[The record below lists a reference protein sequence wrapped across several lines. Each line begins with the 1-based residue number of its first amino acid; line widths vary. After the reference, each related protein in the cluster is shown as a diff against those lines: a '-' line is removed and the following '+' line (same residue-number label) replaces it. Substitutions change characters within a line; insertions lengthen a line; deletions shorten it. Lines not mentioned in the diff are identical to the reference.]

1 VLIAANVFFSNGH
14 LLWNLQEWEILLT
27 QFRLPRALTALFA
40 GGILAVAGLLMQN
53 VFKNPLAGPDV
64 LGISQGA
71 SLAVA
76 LSLLVGIHVGGLV
89 FMAVIGALA
98 YLLFL
103 LWMSKFLRSPI
114 TLLLIGVMGGFMISA
129 FISTLE
135 VFSKAEALK
144 SFVVWSMGSF
154 SKVAPSQLTYFIV
167 LGPLLLILSLRFS
180 KSFDVLLLGAQKAS
194 LLGVNSRQVMLY
206 AIIIAGV
213 ATGLSTSLCGPIA
226 FVGLVAPHLSKW
238 LLKTHKHKLLIPA
251 SFIFGASIA
260 VLADWL
266 SSGLLFGA
274 ILPVNATLS
283 ILAAP
288 VILYLIIKKSGS

>member
-1 VLIAANVFFSNGH
+1 MLSNGL
-14 LLWNLQEWEILLT
+14 LLWQLPESNVLFW
-27 QFRLPRALTALFA
+27 QFRLPRVVTAVFA
-40 GGILAVAGLLMQN
+40 GGILSVAGLLMQN

-89 FMAVIGALA
+89 LMAVIGALV

-103 LWMSKFLRSPI
+103 LWMSKYLRSPI

-129 FISTLE
+129 FISTME

-154 SKVAPSQLTYFIV
+154 SKVAPGQLLY
-167 LGPLLLILSLRFS
+167 LLIIGPILIALSLFFA
-180 KSFDVLLLGAQKAS
+180 KSFDVLLLGRQKAS
-194 LLGVNSRQVMLY
+194 LLGVDSTRVMLY
-206 AIIIAGV
+206 AIIVAGV

-238 LLKTHKHKLLIPA
+238 LLKTYRHNYLIPG
-251 SFIFGASIA
+251 SFLIGASVA

-266 SSGLLFGA
+266 SSGVLAGA

-288 VILYLIIKKSGS
+288 VIIYLIVKKAG

>member
-1 VLIAANVFFSNGH
+1 MLSNGLILWQLPEWKI
-14 LLWNLQEWEILLT
+14 LLW
-27 QFRLPRALTALFA
+27 QFRLPRVVAAVIA
-40 GGILAVAGLLMQN
+40 GGILSVAGLLMQN

-76 LSLLVGIHVGGLV
+76 LSLLAGIHVGGLV
-89 FMAVIGALA
+89 LMAVIGALI

-103 LWMSKFLRSPI
+103 LWMSKYLRSPI

-129 FISTLE
+129 FISTME

-154 SKVAPSQLTYFIV
+154 SKVSPSQLIYLLFFGPV
-167 LGPLLLILSLRFS
+167 LIGIGLWFS
-180 KSFDVLLLGAQKAS
+180 KSFDVLLLGRQKAS
-194 LLGVNSRQVMLY
+194 LLGVNSRRVMLY
-206 AIIIAGV
+206 AIVVAGI

-238 LLKTHKHKLLIPA
+238 LLKTYQHKLLIPA
-251 SFIFGASIA
+251 SFIIGASVA

-266 SSGLLFGA
+266 SSGVLAGA

-288 VILYLIIKKSGS
+288 VILYLIIKKAG